1 MSKLYFIVNTNA
13 KTGNANQAWR
23 QVYDFLRQKHIPYEA
38 YETKYVGHAMV
49 LARELSK
56 KQEKAVYLI
65 AVGGDGTVN
74 EVLNGITDFQK
85 VRLGVIASG
94 SGNDFGK
101 GMGIPTDP
109 IVCMRQI
116 LKCIRR
122 ENHGIPIK
130 KTDLGQVTWENG
142 KKHRIFGIS
151 AGVGLDA
158 IVCKKALHSNCKKF
172 LNRIHLGKLTYLVLT
187 VQSLFTMDT
196 AEAVVE
202 CGDNHKIYRLHKT
215 IFAVAMNL
223 QAEGGGIPMA
233 PHASCTDGMLSLSS
247 AHGIPKAITFFCLPF
262 LVAAKHEKIRGFT
275 TIESPVIRV
284 HTSKPVVLHADGEYC
299 GDVRNVEFTC
309 LSEKL
314 QLLK

>member
-1 MSKLYFIVNTNA
+1 M
-13 KTGNANQAWR
+13 
-23 QVYDFLRQKHIPYEA
+23 
-38 YETKYVGHAMV
+38 
-49 LARELSK
+49 
-56 KQEKAVYLI
+56 
-65 AVGGDGTVN
+65 
-74 EVLNGITDFQK
+74 
-85 VRLGVIASG
+85 
-94 SGNDFGK
+94 
-101 GMGIPTDP
+101 
-109 IVCMRQI
+109 
-116 LKCIRR
+116 
-122 ENHGIPIK
+122 
-130 KTDLGQVTWENG
+130 TWENE

-151 AGVGLDA
+151 AGIGLDA

-215 IFAVAMNL
+215 IFAAAMNL
-223 QAEGGGIPMA
+223 PAEGGGVPMA

-247 AHGIPKAITFFCLPF
+247 AHGIPKALTFFCLPF

-275 TIESPVIRV
+275 VIESPVIRV

-299 GDVRNVEFTC
+299 GDVTDVEFTC

>member
-1 MSKLYFIVNTNA
+1 MQLSVRKHCIQTA
-13 KTGNANQAWR
+13 K
-23 QVYDFLRQKHIPYEA
+23 
-38 YETKYVGHAMV
+38 
-49 LARELSK
+49 S
-56 KQEKAVYLI
+56 
-65 AVGGDGTVN
+65 
-74 EVLNGITDFQK
+74 
-85 VRLGVIASG
+85 
-94 SGNDFGK
+94 
-101 GMGIPTDP
+101 
-109 IVCMRQI
+109 
-116 LKCIRR
+116 
-122 ENHGIPIK
+122 
-130 KTDLGQVTWENG
+130 
-142 KKHRIFGIS
+142 
-151 AGVGLDA
+151 
-158 IVCKKALHSNCKKF
+158 F

>member
-13 KTGNANQAWR
+13 KTGNANQVWR
-23 QVYDFLRQKHIPYEA
+23 QVHDFLRQKHIPYEA
-38 YETKYVGHAMV
+38 YETKYVGHATV

-56 KQEKAVYLI
+56 KREKAVYLI

-74 EVLNGITDFQK
+74 EVLNGITDFEK

-94 SGNDFGK
+94 SGNDFEK

-122 ENHGIPIK
+122 EKHGIPIK
-130 KTDLGQVTWENG
+130 KTDLGQVTWGNG

-151 AGVGLDA
+151 AGIGLDA

-172 LNRIHLGKLTYLVLT
+172 LNRIHLGKLTYLALT

-215 IFAVAMNL
+215 IFAAAMNL
-223 QAEGGGIPMA
+223 PAEGGGVPMA

-247 AHGIPKAITFFCLPF
+247 AHGIPKAITFFCLP
-262 LVAAKHEKIRGFT
+262 
-275 TIESPVIRV
+275 
-284 HTSKPVVLHADGEYC
+284 DGEYC
-299 GDVRNVEFTC
+299 GDVTDVEFTC

>member
-1 MSKLYFIVNTNA
+1 M
-13 KTGNANQAWR
+13 
-23 QVYDFLRQKHIPYEA
+23 H
-38 YETKYVGHAMV
+38 
-49 LARELSK
+49 
-56 KQEKAVYLI
+56 
-65 AVGGDGTVN
+65 
-74 EVLNGITDFQK
+74 
-85 VRLGVIASG
+85 
-94 SGNDFGK
+94 
-101 GMGIPTDP
+101 
-109 IVCMRQI
+109 RQI

-122 ENHGIPIK
+122 EKHGIPIK
-130 KTDLGQVTWENG
+130 KTDLGQVTWGNG

-187 VQSLFTMDT
+187 VQSVFTMDT
-196 AEAVVE
+196 AEVVVE

-215 IFAVAMNL
+215 IFAAAMNL
-223 QAEGGGIPMA
+223 PAEGGGVPMA

-262 LVAAKHEKIRGFT
+262 LVAAKHEKIRGFNI
-275 TIESPVIRV
+275 IESPVIRV

-299 GDVRNVEFTC
+299 GDVTDVEFAC

>member
-13 KTGNANQAWR
+13 KTGNANQVWR

-38 YETKYVGHAMV
+38 YETKYVGHATV

-202 CGDNHKIYRLHKT
+202 CGDNQKI
-215 IFAVAMNL
+215 
-223 QAEGGGIPMA
+223 
-233 PHASCTDGMLSLSS
+233 
-247 AHGIPKAITFFCLPF
+247 
-262 LVAAKHEKIRGFT
+262 
-275 TIESPVIRV
+275 
-284 HTSKPVVLHADGEYC
+284 
-299 GDVRNVEFTC
+299 
-309 LSEKL
+309 
-314 QLLK
+314 